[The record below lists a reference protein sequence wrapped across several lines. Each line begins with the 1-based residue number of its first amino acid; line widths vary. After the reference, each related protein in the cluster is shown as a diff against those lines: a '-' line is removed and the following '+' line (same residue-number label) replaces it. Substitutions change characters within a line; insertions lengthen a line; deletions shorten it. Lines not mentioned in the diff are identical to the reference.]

1 MSNTNFSNSVVE
13 FNMNNVRV
21 AKAPVIKQNSDGSH
35 RVTLMV
41 SAGENRC
48 FFLQDY
54 VKADVDPA
62 TTRLATRVVGEALC
76 VSGYLDGRVYQTQTG
91 GTGYA
96 LSCNV
101 TRVIYLTS
109 KEQREALFAKRA
121 DPQAQAPV
129 EQAAPAPQPQPA
141 YAAQAPADGFMNV
154 PEELEEAVPFQ

>member
-1 MSNTNFSNSVVE
+1 
-13 FNMNNVRV
+13 
-21 AKAPVIKQNSDGSH
+21 
-35 RVTLMV
+35 MV

-109 KEQREALFAKRA
+109 KEQREALIAKRA
-121 DPQAQAPV
+121 VPQDPV
-129 EQAAPAPQPQPA
+129 EQAAPQPQPA
-141 YAAQAPADGFMNV
+141 YAASQATDGFMNV
-154 PEELEEAVPFQ
+154 PEALEEGVPFQ